1 MGGGRGGGGG
11 EQTARGG
18 QGWDQKYSSAL
29 RSNGTVVLM
38 CQGNCF
44 FPVNDEKEKEE
55 EEEEEEERE
64 VVEDELEDIKATIN
78 LSQQCS
84 NRAEL

>member
-1 MGGGRGGGGG
+1 
-11 EQTARGG
+11 
-18 QGWDQKYSSAL
+18 
-29 RSNGTVVLM
+29 M

-44 FPVNDEKEKEE
+44 FVNDEKEKEE